1 MYLTDAVALTLRGRT
16 IVRDVS
22 LGLEPGTVTVLVGPN
37 GAGKSSLL
45 KLMAGETAPTRGH
58 VRLDGLDIAR
68 MPPAALARRRAVL
81 PQSAEVAFAFRVAE
95 VVRIGLLGTQASA
108 AARITRLLEQVDLP
122 GFAARGY
129 DTLSGGERQRV
140 QLARALAQVEVMD
153 PDKPRYLLLDEP
165 TASLDLAHQLLVL
178 RVARAH
184 ADAGGAVLAVLHDLN
199 LAAMVADR
207 MVVLVDGAVL
217 AEGPPPAVMTDAVLA
232 AAFKVAARVGAVPA
246 GPFVLPQAIVAAAPP
261 ADTALA
267 SAGSRAATP

>member
-1 MYLTDAVALTLRGRT
+1 MYRADAVSLTLQGRA

-22 LGLEPGTVTVLVGPN
+22 LALDPGTVTVLVGPN

-45 KLMAGETAPTRGH
+45 KLLAGEVAPTHGR
-58 VRLDGLDIAR
+58 VQLDGTDLAR
-68 MPPAALARRRAVL
+68 IPPPALARRRAVL

-95 VVRIGLLGTQASA
+95 VVSIGLLGTQASTG
-108 AARITRLLEQVDLP
+108 ARIARLLERVDLA

-178 RVARAH
+178 REARAH
-184 ADAGGAVLAVLHDLN
+184 ADAGGAVLAILHDLN

-207 MVVLVDGAVL
+207 MAVLVAGTLL
-217 AEGPPPAVMTDAVLA
+217 AHGPPTSVMTDDLLV
-232 AAFKVAARVGAVPA
+232 AAFHVAARVNAVPP
-246 GPFVLPQAIVAAAPP
+246 GPFVLPQAIADDTMSALRARGPSAA
-261 ADTALA
+261 LV
-267 SAGSRAATP
+267 SSR

>member
-1 MYLTDAVALTLRGRT
+1 MYRADAVSLTLQGRA
-16 IVRDVS
+16 IVREVS
-22 LGLEPGTVTVLVGPN
+22 LALDPGTVTVLVGPN

-45 KLMAGETAPTRGH
+45 KLMAGEVAPSHGRVH
-58 VRLDGLDIAR
+58 LDGTDLAH

-95 VVRIGLLGTQASA
+95 VVSIGLLGTGARSG
-108 AARITRLLEQVDLP
+108 ARIARLLERVDLP
-122 GFAARGY
+122 GFATRGY

-178 RVARAH
+178 REARAH

-207 MVVLVDGAVL
+207 MAVLVGGALL
-217 AEGPPPAVMTDAVLA
+217 AYGPPESVITDDLLG
-232 AAFKVAARVGAVPA
+232 AAFHVAARVNAVPP
-246 GPFVLPQAIVAAAPP
+246 GPFVLPQAIAGGAMG
-261 ADTALA
+261 ALRP
-267 SAGSRAATP
+267 RAAGGARR